1 MIFNLMYADVKP
13 FFASGSQTI
22 IHPLIGASFRA
33 EKRQG
38 SEDIMSAT
46 TSVPPALVHDLLRLP
61 ARVRYTTLHYAPPGV
76 ADATTTASVG
86 FV

>member
-38 SEDIMSAT
+38 SEGVIKLTDIYNERNYKCAAGTRACSAT
-46 TSVPPALVHDLLRLP
+46 TAGSRA
-61 ARVRYTTLHYAPPGV
+61 LHYASLRAPW
-76 ADATTTASVG
+76 SS
-86 FV
+86 